1 LDDYVVGCINI
12 HQSDISSVAGA
23 FLLLSVFSS
32 RATAKQRDTR
42 KRGTAMQ
49 GTKLFVGNLSY
60 SVDREKLRELFA
72 EYGEVANINVIEGKG
87 FGFVEMAT
95 REGAEKAKAGLNGTQ
110 LQGRTLNVDEAR
122 PQRDKDRGKRGG
134 GPRRY

>member
-1 LDDYVVGCINI
+1 
-12 HQSDISSVAGA
+12 
-23 FLLLSVFSS
+23 
-32 RATAKQRDTR
+32 
-42 KRGTAMQ
+42 MQ

-60 SVDREKLRELFA
+60 SVDKEKLQELFA
-72 EYGEVANINVIEGKG
+72 EHGEVSNVNIIEGKG

-95 REGAEKAKAGLNGTQ
+95 REGAEKANTALNGTQ

-122 PQRDKDRGKRGG
+122 PQRDKDKGRRGG

>member
-1 LDDYVVGCINI
+1 LSCY
-12 HQSDISSVAGA
+12 QFDISSVSEA
-23 FLLLSVFSS
+23 LLLLPVFSS
-32 RATAKQRDTR
+32 RETAEQRDTR
-42 KRGTAMQ
+42 KREAAMQ

-60 SVDREKLRELFA
+60 SVDREKLKELFA
-72 EYGEVANINVIEGKG
+72 EYGEVANVNIIEGKG
-87 FGFVEMAT
+87 FGFVEMAN

-122 PQRDKDRGKRGG
+122 PQRDKDKGRRGG

>member
-1 LDDYVVGCINI
+1 VFTFTNPI
-12 HQSDISSVAGA
+12 
-23 FLLLSVFSS
+23 FLLFLKRSCFSQFS
-32 RATAKQRDTR
+32 PYERLPNREIPE
-42 KRGTAMQ
+42 KREAAMQ

-60 SVDREKLRELFA
+60 SVDREKLKELFA
-72 EYGEVANINVIEGKG
+72 EYGEVANVNIIEGKG

-95 REGAEKAKAGLNGTQ
+95 KEGAEKAKAGLNGTQ

-122 PQRDKDRGKRGG
+122 PQRDKDKGRRGGG

>member
-1 LDDYVVGCINI
+1 
-12 HQSDISSVAGA
+12 
-23 FLLLSVFSS
+23 
-32 RATAKQRDTR
+32 
-42 KRGTAMQ
+42 MQ

-60 SVDREKLRELFA
+60 SVDREKLKEAFA
-72 EYGEVANINVIEGKG
+72 QYGEVQNVNVIEGRG

-110 LQGRTLNVDEAR
+110 FMGRTLNVDEAR
-122 PQRDKDRGKRGG
+122 AQKERGGGGRDKR

>member
-1 LDDYVVGCINI
+1 
-12 HQSDISSVAGA
+12 
-23 FLLLSVFSS
+23 
-32 RATAKQRDTR
+32 
-42 KRGTAMQ
+42 MQ

-72 EYGEVANINVIEGKG
+72 EYGEVANVNVIEGKG

-95 REGAEKAKAGLNGTQ
+95 REAAEKAKAGLNGTQ

-122 PQRDKDRGKRGG
+122 PQRDKDRGRRGG

>member
-1 LDDYVVGCINI
+1 
-12 HQSDISSVAGA
+12 
-23 FLLLSVFSS
+23 
-32 RATAKQRDTR
+32 
-42 KRGTAMQ
+42 MQ

-72 EYGEVANINVIEGKG
+72 EHGEVTNVNVIEGKG

-95 REGAEKAKAGLNGTQ
+95 KEGAEKAKAALNGTQ

-122 PQRDKDRGKRGG
+122 PQRDKDRGRRGG